1 MLQLKF
7 SAQTSDL
14 VYALSVVGR
23 ALTGKAVRPIMEGIL
38 IRAKDNTVTMTATN
52 GSITLRSSIPAVV
65 DEEGETV
72 LPGRLL
78 SDLARKLPGHEVT
91 VTLDGTRAAIRSG
104 ASRTGLSVMAA
115 NEFPEPPEI
124 VAKHTLTVKQGT
136 MKTAIAGTAYCVSTD
151 ETRLILTGVYL
162 DAAQDVRMVALDGF
176 RMACVEVNATHDGD
190 FSAIVP
196 GRSMSELA
204 RLMAYD
210 DQTCEIR
217 FDDHLM
223 VASNG
228 SDTLYT
234 TLLNGSYP
242 DYKRIIPSGFKTSVL
257 VNRSDLLAA
266 IDRAS
271 IIGKS
276 GSLVRLT
283 VQDTSVTVA
292 SRDEIGQIEDTVD
305 AMTSGQEMVIA
316 LNARYMTDALKAMT
330 DEDVTLNFN
339 SPTTPCVVLPKE
351 GHSAL
356 NLVLPVRVAE

>member
-1 MLQLKF
+1 MKLTI
-7 SAQTSDL
+7 QTADL
-14 VYALSVVGR
+14 RYALSVAGR
-23 ALTGKAVRPIMEGIL
+23 ALTGKPVRPIMEGIL
-38 IRAKDNTVTMTATN
+38 LRAKDGTATLTGTN
-52 GSITLRSSIPAVV
+52 GSITLRSAIPAMI

-78 SDLARKLPGHEVT
+78 SELARKLPGRDT
-91 VTLDGTRAAIRSG
+91 TITLDGPRAAIRSG

-124 VAKHTLTVKQGT
+124 VTKHTLTVKQGAL
-136 MKTAIAGTAYCVSTD
+136 KTAIAGTAYCVSTD
-151 ETRLILTGVYL
+151 DSRLLLTGVYL

-176 RMACVEVNATHDGD
+176 RMACAEVDATHDGD
-190 FSAIVP
+190 FAAVIP
-196 GRSMSELA
+196 GKSMAELG
-204 RLMAYD
+204 RLMNYD
-210 DQTCEIR
+210 NQSCEVR
-217 FDDHLM
+217 FDGHMM

-234 TLLNGSYP
+234 TLLAGEYV
-242 DYKRIIPSGFKTSVL
+242 DYKKIIPNGFATSTL

-271 IIGKS
+271 VIS
-276 GSLVRLT
+276 RDNSLVRLT
-283 VQDTSVTVA
+283 VRDTSVTVA

-305 AMTSGQEMVIA
+305 AVTTGPEIVIA
-316 LNARYMTDALKAMT
+316 LNAHYMTDALKAMT

-339 SPTTPCVVLPKE
+339 SPTTPCVILPKE